1 MSLIGT
7 LEQINLSFVLQG
19 IETYTKTGL
28 LVMKQDGQW
37 VELYFRDGRL
47 MCIGPVKANTSLGD
61 RLLQAGVIS
70 QQALQDALLAIG
82 EAQLGET
89 RVALTLME
97 LGHVSHEGLRTWAAQ
112 EASNVLK
119 VLLTWRKGTLYF
131 EEGQQPPAD
140 RLLVALS
147 CMSLLSLLPQTT
159 QTTQTT
165 NTAETAQPITTTPQP
180 QHNQIVNPQPVVQN
194 RQGQHI
200 SQPLQ
205 PLQPSQPFQSLQ
217 SQQPAQAVLAT
228 PTTPAPFQNISQPVG
243 GAVSHTAVTSF
254 PSPVATVSSLN
265 LFCDHDTQNA
275 SSLTPPQ
282 PISTPLPPMIV
293 DTSGLRPD
301 TVLMPVDVSS
311 LRERNPQLPLTP
323 ERWRLLTRVDGRTT
337 LQQACHELAMS
348 ADAVCQT
355 AGELIALGLVQPMTL
370 QQAAVQELSPVSREL
385 LAAGMGNGHVP
396 PGYAAAPAQP
406 WLVVAPVTDSLPPS
420 FQSFSSLPFETQSQW
435 GNGGNG
441 ATFVPGRGW
450 ITTPQPLQ
458 PLQPSGPLYLN
469 GANGMYVPVNNG
481 R

>member
-1 MSLIGT
+1 
-7 LEQINLSFVLQG
+7 LEQINLSLVLQG
-19 IETYTKTGL
+19 IETYAKTGL
-28 LVMKQDGQW
+28 LVMEQEGQW

-47 MCIGPVKANTSLGD
+47 MCIGPVNDNTTLGD
-61 RLLQAGVIS
+61 RLLEAGIIS
-70 QQALQDALLAIG
+70 QQALQDALLTIG

-119 VLLTWRKGTLYF
+119 VLLTWRKGNLYF

-147 CMSLLSLLPQTT
+147 CMSLLPFLPQTT

-165 NTAETAQPITTTPQP
+165 ATTPQP
-180 QHNQIVNPQPVVQN
+180 QRDQIAIPQPAIQT
-194 RQGQHI
+194 RQGQQI

-205 PLQPSQPFQSLQ
+205 TSQSLQ
-217 SQQPAQAVLAT
+217 SSQPAQVAPIT
-228 PTTPAPFQNISQPVG
+228 PPTSASFQSASQTVV
-243 GAVSHTAVTSF
+243 AALSQVEASF
-254 PSPVATVSSLN
+254 ASPVATVSSLN
-265 LFCDHDTQNA
+265 LFSDQDIQNA

-282 PISTPLPPMIV
+282 PISTPLPPMMV

-311 LRERNPQLPLTP
+311 LREQNPQLPLTP

-337 LQQACHELAMS
+337 LQQACYELAIS
-348 ADAVCQT
+348 VDLVCQT

-385 LAAGMGNGHVP
+385 LAAGLGNGHVP

-406 WLVVAPVTDSLPPS
+406 WLAVSPTTDSLPPA

-458 PLQPSGPLYLN
+458 PLQPSGPLYFN
-469 GANGMYVPVNNG
+469 GANGMYAPVNNG